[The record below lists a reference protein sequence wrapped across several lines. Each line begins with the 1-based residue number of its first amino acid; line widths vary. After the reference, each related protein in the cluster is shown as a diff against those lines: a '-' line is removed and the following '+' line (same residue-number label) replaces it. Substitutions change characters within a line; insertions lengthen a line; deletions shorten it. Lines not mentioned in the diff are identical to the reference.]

1 MSTEQENKPEP
12 TCFTCHKPIVFDWSK
27 KGKNNR
33 PIPLDPETKEPH
45 RCPTEEKK
53 EEGTKTS
60 ESNFQTDDPKK
71 ASLSFDEAA
80 KQIKDEKAKKES
92 PPPVESGKEPVK
104 AEYVDHTL
112 ARPSEVKIFY
122 SQYPADVEEEYKKFQ
137 EGKRFAWTRAQ
148 YEAVRDE
155 DNKVLFT
162 ICLFYE
168 LSK

>member
-45 RCPTEEKK
+45 HCPTEEKK
-53 EEGTKTS
+53 EEAGTK
-60 ESNFQTDDPKK
+60 QTELSKQNEEKLKK
-71 ASLSFDEAA
+71 NGQVTNTTA
-80 KQIKDEKAKKES
+80 
-92 PPPVESGKEPVK
+92 PPVESGKEPVK

-112 ARPSEVKIFY
+112 ARPSEVKIFF
-122 SQYPADVEEEYKKFQ
+122 SNHPKDVEEEYKQFQ

-168 LSK
+168 VAK